1 MIKAAQTA
9 NVHGFISDFPNGYET
24 LVGERGHSVSGG
36 QKQRYSIATR
46 AICTYNL
53 KYHFTVCKVEM
64 HEAKKSFQ
72 LERIKHYFRF
82 RESL

>member
-1 MIKAAQTA
+1 MLMDSFQIFQMGMK
-9 NVHGFISDFPNGYET
+9 
-24 LVGERGHSVSGG
+24 LWLEREVILYQVDRNKG
-36 QKQRYSIATR
+36 IASPHVQ
-46 AICTYNL
+46 IHTYNL